1 MLAYTRQNLN
11 EIFEKLSGSLESKQ
25 EYERLLGQ
33 KTALEAQLRSISEQI
48 KEKRHEKVKIEGLSD
63 Y

>member
-1 MLAYTRQNLN
+1 MQNLN
-11 EIFEKLSGSLESKQ
+11 EIFEKLSGSLEFKQ
-25 EYERLLGQ
+25 EYERLIGQ

>member
-1 MLAYTRQNLN
+1 LLAYTRQNLN
-11 EIFEKLSGSLESKQ
+11 EIFEKLSGSLEFKQ

-48 KEKRHEKVKIEGLSD
+48 KEKRHEKVKVEGLSD

>member
-11 EIFEKLSGSLESKQ
+11 EIFEKLSGSLEFKQ